1 MPNIYQEVY
10 GQGKPIVL
18 IHGWAMHSGIWREF
32 AQQLAKQYQVN
43 LVDLPGHGLSES
55 VEPYTLEQISEAL
68 FNSLPDSPCCL
79 LGWSLG
85 ASVALVMAK
94 NFPQRVNAVIL
105 LAGNPKFVED
115 KAWAGM
121 QSKLLAEF
129 ANNLS
134 VDAQLT
140 VKHFLSLQLANL
152 ATGKILLK
160 KLKALMNECDI
171 PNETVLQSG
180 LDILKQ
186 ADLRENLISI
196 HCPVNIIQGDKD
208 NLIPLQAAFD
218 MKKIQAACK
227 LNIIAEA
234 GHIPF
239 LSHPL
244 QVIKAINNFL

>member
-32 AQQLAKQYQVN
+32 AQQLARQYRVS

-55 VEPYTLEQISEAL
+55 VEPYTLEQMSEAL
-68 FNSLPDSPCCL
+68 FNVLPDSPCCL

-85 ASVALVMAK
+85 ASVALVMAR

-105 LAGNPKFVED
+105 LAGNPRFVED
-115 KAWAGM
+115 EDWAGM
-121 QSKLLAEF
+121 RPELLAGF

-140 VKHFLSLQLANL
+140 VRRFLSLQLANL

-160 KLKALMNECDI
+160 KLKVLMNECDI
-171 PNETVLQSG
+171 PNETVLQRG

-208 NLIPLQAAFD
+208 SLIPLQSAFD
-218 MKKIQAACK
+218 MKKIQPACK

-244 QVIKAINNFL
+244 QAITAINNFL